1 MCENYPIF
9 LHKLQVIELCFILV
23 PLSVNKV
30 NLTGLVSEISPGN
43 SYLGAN
49 IDVCPE
55 YLCLISTT
63 IPNMNILQTCLTKV
77 LSLTSHKISYF
88 FTFKIKI

>member
-43 SYLGAN
+43 SYLSAN
-49 IDVCPE
+49 IDVFPE
-55 YLCLISTT
+55 YLSLPDLHNNSKHEHSTD
-63 IPNMNILQTCLTKV
+63 
-77 LSLTSHKISYF
+77 LSC
-88 FTFKIKI
+88 